1 MLKVRVLTA
10 LVGIPLLILVVMA
23 GGWILFGAALAV
35 ALAAQAEL
43 YALLA
48 RRGFSGPWG
57 IGMAGTVLLMGLVFT
72 NKAEAVPHFI
82 AILVLILFFFAVVR
96 GRIENCFQDVGG
108 TLLGILYPSLL
119 WSYLFPLR
127 TASALPLFLVFI
139 VTWANDTSA
148 YFVGRSLGRHKLIPS
163 LSPNKT
169 VEGAVGGLVAS
180 ALVAS
185 LFTRLVEVSP
195 WPLAA
200 LGLCLGL
207 AAQLGDLWESMLKR
221 YAGVKDSG
229 SFLPGHGGF
238 LDRFDGIFFALPLGY
253 FLFRL
258 VGLV

>member
-1 MLKVRVLTA
+1 MLRNPVGYPISFFTLVLSFSPA
-10 LVGIPLLILVVMA
+10 DSI
-23 GGWILFGAALAV
+23 GAA
-35 ALAAQAEL
+35 
-43 YALLA
+43 
-48 RRGFSGPWG
+48 
-57 IGMAGTVLLMGLVFT
+57 
-72 NKAEAVPHFI
+72 
-82 AILVLILFFFAVVR
+82 
-96 GRIENCFQDVGG
+96 
-108 TLLGILYPSLL
+108 
-119 WSYLFPLR
+119 
-127 TASALPLFLVFI
+127 LFLVFI

>member
-1 MLKVRVLTA
+1 
-10 LVGIPLLILVVMA
+10 
-23 GGWILFGAALAV
+23 
-35 ALAAQAEL
+35 
-43 YALLA
+43 
-48 RRGFSGPWG
+48 
-57 IGMAGTVLLMGLVFT
+57 
-72 NKAEAVPHFI
+72 
-82 AILVLILFFFAVVR
+82 
-96 GRIENCFQDVGG
+96 
-108 TLLGILYPSLL
+108 
-119 WSYLFPLR
+119 
-127 TASALPLFLVFI
+127 
-139 VTWANDTSA
+139 
-148 YFVGRSLGRHKLIPS
+148 S